1 MGITEIN
8 KGINMAVLSTQCRQ
22 SVSSFAQIQLEGVE
36 NFKEN
41 NQYSLTLE
49 NVPTIYQ
56 KLIEKTLAVDLKKD
70 RLNHANDALE
80 VEFSFKPM
88 KPLKVS
94 FDVVITRR

>member
-1 MGITEIN
+1 
-8 KGINMAVLSTQCRQ
+8 
-22 SVSSFAQIQLEGVE
+22 
-36 NFKEN
+36 
-41 NQYSLTLE
+41 LE